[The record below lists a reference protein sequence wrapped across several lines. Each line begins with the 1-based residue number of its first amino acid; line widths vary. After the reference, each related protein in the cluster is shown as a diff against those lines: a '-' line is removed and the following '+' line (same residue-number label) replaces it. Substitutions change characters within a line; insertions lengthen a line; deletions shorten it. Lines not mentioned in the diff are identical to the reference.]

1 LYQPDHPCS
10 SLAWHL
16 PGRALRRLRP
26 RRWLG
31 AAAPRDRDRPE
42 TGAALTKPAA
52 GLQDRPR
59 RQRSTMFP

>member
-42 TGAALTKPAA
+42 PAA
-52 GLQDRPR
+52 AV
-59 RQRSTMFP
+59 